1 MPCASDG
8 ARIFRHCKIHARTG
22 RVQPPG
28 GELMSGAAGMAAS
41 GAASSRQA
49 LEGDVEEEGSS
60 YETTSEEGEPPPA
73 APSGAVP
80 TPRFRDA
87 AVGSDEPYRGPRAHQ
102 PAMLDVACQT
112 VISFFETRTISVGD
126 DTPLPLE
133 VLGSIRRAAAGSGA
147 PGPEIPAIG
156 QGAQRALPDATEALR
171 AVATPV
177 HEPKKRRKK
186 VREPAHTEAT
196 KAEQADPGGNHG
208 GARMPATRASGDD
221 KEAPT
226 GGAPPVLPP
235 MLISR
240 ATVEERDAPGAGPA
254 EARLRPAESAELPSE
269 GARPPSA
276 GMSVAEDAAGDRGT
290 RAPSPADPETAAD
303 ERSAAGPRGS
313 PQRETS
319 DADQEAPGTIL
330 RMMLVWMLAVNAS
343 GQHHAHVLLVM
354 MAVCFV
360 IDAHFVPD
368 CRLFPVSG
376 L

>member
-1 MPCASDG
+1 
-8 ARIFRHCKIHARTG
+8 
-22 RVQPPG
+22 
-28 GELMSGAAGMAAS
+28 MAAS

-87 AVGSDEPYRGPRAHQ
+87 AVGSDEPYREPRAHQ

-319 DADQEAPGTIL
+319 DADQEAPDSDSVPEPRAAEPSG
-330 RMMLVWMLAVNAS
+330 AS
-343 GQHHAHVLLVM
+343 PAKEGEARERSRSCDVRSPAGDVLSPSPRSHSRPRGRDSHEVRRS
-354 MAVCFV
+354 
-360 IDAHFVPD
+360 P
-368 CRLFPVSG
+368 G
-376 L
+376 G